1 MKKQFLVSV
10 VLLVLMITVS
20 KPSLTQSLL
29 HLASCVGSA
38 CVALGPPTA
47 AELASDDGSIQYT
60 YGTGGTATTQHVNA
74 SMYAGL
80 TGTQD
85 VLGLYKWEIGHTI
98 FKAIACSGLPTPSA
112 GYGDYCFDTSKTF
125 KWKDDTGTLNSFGGG
140 VAIGGAVTGGA
151 ANAILAE
158 DASQNLINTG
168 CTYSSNN
175 IDCNGDISTAFN
187 NIYTGTSG
195 RFWFGKTSGPQGGFT
210 GIADGVY
217 KHTNAA
223 SSVGYSIRVA
233 TNGVAEFR
241 DTGNT
246 VPAQITAA
254 SGSVPAIAT
263 STDPGCTLTAHV
275 GRMWVDNTSAVTT
288 HFKVCA
294 EVASSPAWV
303 TVF

>member
-80 TGTQD
+80 SGTQD

-140 VAIGGAVTGGA
+140 APPVGGANAVQGTDGAGNFTDTGLTATG
-151 ANAILAE
+151 
-158 DASQNLINTG
+158 QNL
-168 CTYSSNN
+168 YSEFGE
-175 IDCNGDISTAFN
+175 IH
-187 NIYTGTSG
+187 TGTSNG
-195 RFWFGKTSGPQGGFT
+195 FYFGHNTVPQGGIVALSNGIFRIQSNGITTAIVADVVTTNNRLHIKNGTNT
-210 GIADGVY
+210 GDG
-217 KHTNAA
+217 
-223 SSVGYSIRVA
+223 
-233 TNGVAEFR
+233 FL
-241 DTGNT
+241 D
-246 VPAQITAA
+246 
-254 SGSVPAIAT
+254 SGSGSIPALPT
-263 STDPGCTLTAHV
+263 STDPGCTAAGHI
-275 GRMWVDNTSAVTT
+275 GRMWVDNTSSVTT

-294 EVASSPAWV
+294 EVASNPAWV